1 MKTPTISKTKMQHPD
16 SRAKVEN
23 EKIEI
28 DKLGY
33 EIVNGRGKIKNWL
46 VETRTKGKMLG

>member
-1 MKTPTISKTKMQHPD
+1 LLVRQPTITKMQHPD

-28 DKLGY
+28 DKLGE
-33 EIVNGRGKIKNWL
+33 EIAN
-46 VETRTKGKMLG
+46 